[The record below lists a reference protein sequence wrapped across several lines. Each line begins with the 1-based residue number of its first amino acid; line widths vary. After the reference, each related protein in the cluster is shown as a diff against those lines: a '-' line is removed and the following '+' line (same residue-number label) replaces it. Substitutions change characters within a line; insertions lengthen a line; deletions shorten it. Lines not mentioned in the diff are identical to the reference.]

1 VHFGPDTAAQ
11 LADIATLT
19 ASASVRATISADLEG
34 SRMSLPFGTEVP
46 NRGPIGMPGLRFAV
60 ACAVVAIFMFPLA
73 WWGLTSIM
81 PESAI
86 FNRDGVMIFGFK
98 PTLANYAA
106 TLFGSDGFFV
116 RDADPIKSQ
125 RTIVDSIAVALG
137 ATALTLTLALPAA
150 FALSNFAFRWRR
162 SWLAWVVFQ
171 RVLPP
176 IAVLVPLVTLYHDA
190 GLLDT
195 HAGVI
200 LAHASLNLPVAVLML
215 KSFFDD
221 IPREVMDAGRIDG
234 ASEFQTFGRICL
246 PLIRAGVAA
255 TAVLCFIFSW
265 TEFLMSLFLTTSIRM
280 LPVQLSIFKTFNWGF
295 TAALGTVALAPS
307 FLFILL
313 VQHYLVRGLTLG
325 QLKD

>member
-1 VHFGPDTAAQ
+1 
-11 LADIATLT
+11 
-19 ASASVRATISADLEG
+19 
-34 SRMSLPFGTEVP
+34 
-46 NRGPIGMPGLRFAV
+46 MPALRF
-60 ACAVVAIFMFPLA
+60 VVALIVVGLFMFPIA

-86 FNRDGVMIFGFK
+86 FNRDGVVLFSFQ
-98 PTLANYAA
+98 PTFANYTA
-106 TLFGSDGFFV
+106 TVFGSDAFFV

-125 RTIVDSIAVALG
+125 RTLVDSIVVALG
-137 ATALTLTLALPAA
+137 ATALTLAVAMPAA
-150 FALSNFAFRWRR
+150 FALSNFLFRWRR
-162 SWLAWVVFQ
+162 AWLGWVLFQ

-176 IAVLVPLVTLYHDA
+176 IVVLVPLVTLYHDV

-195 HAGVI
+195 RLGVI
-200 LAHASLNLPVAVLML
+200 LAHASVNLPLAVLML

-221 IPREVMDAGRIDG
+221 VSPEVMDAARIDG
-234 ASEFQTFGRICL
+234 AGNSQIFARIAL
-246 PLIRAGVAA
+246 PLIQGGVAA

-280 LPVQLSIFKTFNWGF
+280 LPVQLSIFRTLDWGF

-313 VQHYLVRGLTLG
+313 TQRYLVRGLTLG
-325 QLKD
+325 QLKG

>member
-1 VHFGPDTAAQ
+1 
-11 LADIATLT
+11 
-19 ASASVRATISADLEG
+19 
-34 SRMSLPFGTEVP
+34 
-46 NRGPIGMPGLRFAV
+46 MPALRFVV
-60 ACAVVAIFMFPLA
+60 ALAVVSLFMFPIA

-86 FNRDGVMIFGFK
+86 FNRDGVVLFSFQ
-98 PTLANYAA
+98 PTFANYTA
-106 TLFGSDGFFV
+106 TVFGSDAFFV

-125 RTIVDSIAVALG
+125 RTLVDSIVVALG
-137 ATALTLTLALPAA
+137 ATALTLAVAMPAA
-150 FALSNFAFRWRR
+150 FALSNFLFRWRR
-162 SWLAWVVFQ
+162 AWLGWVLFQ

-176 IAVLVPLVTLYHDA
+176 IVVLVPLVTLYHDV

-195 HAGVI
+195 RLGVI
-200 LAHASLNLPVAVLML
+200 LAHASVNLPLAVLML

-221 IPREVMDAGRIDG
+221 VSPEVMDAARIDG
-234 ASEFQTFGRICL
+234 AGNSQIFARIAL
-246 PLIRAGVAA
+246 PLIQGGVAA

-280 LPVQLSIFKTFNWGF
+280 LPVQLSIFRTLDWGF

-313 VQHYLVRGLTLG
+313 TQRYLVRGLTLG
-325 QLKD
+325 QLKG